1 MVRGATGDADP
12 FGTGRLRRGVLDAWS
27 ASPARFR
34 EDANAEEDLA
44 LGGYRDRL
52 IIELA
57 QNAADAA
64 ARAQVPGRLRLT
76 LHGPETTSDPRAG
89 ESAGPA
95 GPTLAVANNGV
106 PLDAAG
112 AESLSTLR
120 ASAKRDSH
128 PATGASTHT
137 ESGAHAA
144 AAAVPAE
151 LAVGRFGVG
160 FAAVLAVSDEPA
172 IVSRTG
178 GVRWSLAEARE
189 LAHQAAEASPGLADE
204 LRRRDGHVP
213 LLRLPLPAEGQAPE
227 GYDSV
232 VVLPLRDG
240 AAEDLTRRL
249 LAAIDASLLLTLP
262 GLAEVVVETPEGVR
276 TLRRRQDGPYV
287 VIEDSAHESGA
298 TRWRVARAGGPLTAD
313 LLADR
318 PLEERLRPAWS
329 VTWAVP
335 VDADGAPVRID
346 GGPAAALSGLGA
358 GSLEAAGTQ
367 RSGEAAR
374 GGVAPV
380 VHAPTPTDEPM
391 GLPAL
396 LIASFPLEPT
406 RRRVAPGPLTDFLV
420 ARAAD
425 AYATLL
431 RDWHPVTVGTID
443 LVPGP
448 LGKGEL
454 DGALR
459 RLVLDLLPRVPFL
472 PSAHAAYGAGQ
483 GTDDEAGLDDVAA
496 AADADPYGIAPV
508 DEAPAVLRPMDA
520 ELLEG
525 AGAEAVRVLA
535 ELFPQLLPAGLE
547 RRAEL
552 RALGV
557 NRVPLGEMIDRLAG
571 AERRPTWWRR
581 LYDALSGTDPDLLTG
596 LPVPLAGGAPQ
607 GAVTGRRHGM
617 DSGAVRTTI
626 GPRQVLL
633 PLPDDI
639 ALGDTALGGT
649 ALGDTAYGNTAS
661 GNTAF
666 GNTTPGG
673 TALGDTASGDTSPG
687 STAARHHRTLARL
700 GLKVAHP
707 DAVHPLLEKL
717 GATPATP
724 RAVLTT
730 PQVRAAVAG
739 SLDAADDFDAY
750 LDEDAIGGP
759 PDSDALAETVLALVR
774 DARLVPGDEPWLAA
788 LALPDEDGEL
798 ALAGDLVVPGSDFE
812 QVIREGELA
821 ACDAELAER
830 WGEETLAAVGVLA
843 SFTLV
848 RATDI
853 VLDPDE
859 LEPRDSD
866 FPESDDVGV
875 LDAVDVWCEDLLDAL
890 PQTSVPPVAAE
901 VMAVRDLDLVDD
913 DAWPLALAMLSQP
926 PLRDALTTPVRV
938 LLPGG
943 TTETVR
949 PYTAW
954 WLRDH
959 PVLDGRRPAG
969 LRAAGGDPLL
979 AGLYEAA
986 DTADVDAQVL
996 RALGVRT
1003 SAAAL
1008 LDEPGGAAEL
1018 LARLADE
1025 ASSVGPAQLRGLYG
1039 ALARLTPDEVT
1050 LPDELRAVTY
1060 GLATEAARGES
1071 DAGAEAGAGAEL
1083 GAGYAVEVVD
1093 AADALVA
1100 DAPDLMPLAVAES
1113 QPLLPVP
1120 PGQAADLAELLQV
1133 RRLSEAHPAPVVS
1146 HGEPHEVAAA
1156 VRELLPGAPLFYIEH
1171 EELLVAVGAGVG
1183 TGVGQ
1188 TSPGHGSENG
1198 SGPASGPN
1206 VRHFELDWRYVDGT
1220 LHAATVEGVAAGL
1233 SWAAGQWER
1242 RFEVAALLEDPT
1254 RTEEL
1259 AQSRWFDGTA

>member
-1 MVRGATGDADP
+1 MVRGTTGDADP
-12 FGTGRLRRGVLDAWS
+12 FDTGRLRRGVLDAWA

-64 ARAQVPGRLRLT
+64 ARAGVPGRLRLT
-76 LHGPETTSDPRAG
+76 LHGPEAASGLGAGGDPAL
-89 ESAGPA
+89 PV
-95 GPTLAVANNGV
+95 LAAANNGV

-120 ASAKRDSH
+120 ASAKRDAPPGAGPSTGAAGAAAGGH
-128 PATGASTHT
+128 PADA
-137 ESGAHAA
+137 
-144 AAAVPAE
+144 PE

-189 LAHQAAEASPGLADE
+189 LARQAAEASPGLADE
-204 LRRRDGHVP
+204 LRRRDEHVP
-213 LLRLPLPAEGQAPE
+213 LLRLPLPAEGRAPE
-227 GYDSV
+227 GYDTV

-249 LAAIDASLLLTLP
+249 LAAVDASLLLTLP

-298 TRWRVARAGGPLTAD
+298 TRWRVVREGGPLTAE

-318 PLEERLRPAWS
+318 PTEERARPFWS

-335 VDADGAPVRID
+335 VDADGAPVRIG
-346 GGPAAALSGLGA
+346 GGPALPGLGTEPA
-358 GSLEAAGTQ
+358 DTGVPGTAP
-367 RSGEAAR
+367 AAR
-374 GGVAPV
+374 GGAASVL
-380 VHAPTPTDEPM
+380 HAPTPTDEPL

-406 RRRVAPGPLTDFLV
+406 RRRVAPGPLTDFLL

-425 AYATLL
+425 AYAALL
-431 RDWHPVTVGTID
+431 GDWHPVTVATLD

-454 DGALR
+454 DGELR
-459 RLVLDLLPRVPFL
+459 RLVLDRLPRVAFL
-472 PSAHAAYGAGQ
+472 PSAATAYGTGGGAGR
-483 GTDDEAGLDDVAA
+483 G
-496 AADADPYGIAPV
+496 AADAAPTGPNATPNATGSAAPTAAASADPYA
-508 DEAPAVLRPMDA
+508 EADVTDVADVPGVLRPVDA

-525 AGAEAVRVLA
+525 AGAETVRVLA
-535 ELFPQLLPAGLE
+535 ELFPHLLPAGLE
-547 RRAEL
+547 RRTEL

-557 NRVPLGEMIDRLAG
+557 HRVRLGEMIERLAG
-571 AERRPTWWRR
+571 AERRPAWWRR
-581 LYDALSGTDPDLLTG
+581 LYDALAGTDPDLLTG
-596 LPVPLAGGAPQ
+596 LPVPLAGTGPQ
-607 GAVTGRRHGM
+607 GAGRRRGEEE
-617 DSGAVRTTI
+617 GAVRTTI

-633 PLPDDI
+633 PLPDGIGADL
-639 ALGDTALGGT
+639 A
-649 ALGDTAYGNTAS
+649 
-661 GNTAF
+661 
-666 GNTTPGG
+666 TTGPGAAPDGEPGAPGG
-673 TALGDTASGDTSPG
+673 PERPEGPAEV
-687 STAARHHRTLARL
+687 AARHHRTLARL

-739 SLDAADDFDAY
+739 SLDAAEDFDPF
-750 LDEDAIGGP
+750 LDEDA
-759 PDSDALAETVLALVR
+759 PDAPLDADALAETVLALVR
-774 DARLVPGDEPWLAA
+774 DARLAPGDEPWLAA

-812 QVIREGELA
+812 RVIRPGELA
-821 ACDAELAER
+821 TCDPELVER

-843 SFTLV
+843 GFTLV
-848 RATDI
+848 RATDV

-859 LEPRDSD
+859 LDPRDSD
-866 FPESDDVGV
+866 YPEPDDVGV

-890 PQTSVPPVAAE
+890 EPSPVPPVATE
-901 VMAVRDLDLVDD
+901 IVAVRDLDLVDD

-943 TTETVR
+943 AIETVR

-954 WLRDH
+954 WLRGH
-959 PVLDGRRPAG
+959 PVLEGRRPAG

-986 DTADVDAQVL
+986 DTADVDAEVL

-1003 SAAAL
+1003 TVAAL

-1018 LARLADE
+1018 LARLVDE
-1025 ASSVGPAQLRGLYG
+1025 TSEVGPAQLRGLYG
-1039 ALARLTPDEVT
+1039 ALARLAPEEVT

-1060 GLATEAARGES
+1060 GVAVGEDGS
-1071 DAGAEAGAGAEL
+1071 VGEGASADA
-1083 GAGYAVEVVD
+1083 YAVEVVD
-1093 AADALVA
+1093 AADAVVA
-1100 DAPDLMPLAVAES
+1100 DAPDLLPLAMADGL
-1113 QPLLPVP
+1113 PLLPVP
-1120 PGQAADLAELLQV
+1120 PARAADLAELLQV
-1133 RRLSEAHPAPVVS
+1133 RRLSEAYPAPVVS
-1146 HGEPHEVAAA
+1146 HGEPHAVADA
-1156 VRELLPGAPLFYIEH
+1156 VRELLPGAPLSYVEH
-1171 EELLVAVGAGVG
+1171 EELLVDLGPSGG
-1183 TGVGQ
+1183 TGAADDG
-1188 TSPGHGSENG
+1188 PGRAGDAE
-1198 SGPASGPN
+1198 ARL
-1206 VRHFELDWRYVDGT
+1206 VELDWRYVDGT

-1233 SWAAGQWER
+1233 CWAAGQWER

-1259 AQSRWFDGTA
+1259 ARSRWFDGSA